1 MVQWFRA
8 RFNEVYE
15 KAEWAKARCAEQLP
29 DVDKLVHVRARDISR
44 QSAQAELMGDLAV
57 AEEGYDT
64 AMWLLGT
71 LLDDAMYEGVSV
83 REEERILYERLI
95 GSISDRL
102 DGLRK
107 KMEAARSGVPPVT
120 AQVSARVERA

>member
-71 LLDDAMYEGVSV
+71 LLDDAMYEGAPV
-83 REEERILYERLI
+83 RDEDRVLYERREFFYPTSKLTFSHRI
-95 GSISDRL
+95 H
-102 DGLRK
+102 
-107 KMEAARSGVPPVT
+107 
-120 AQVSARVERA
+120 Q

>member
-71 LLDDAMYEGVSV
+71 LLDDAMYEGVPV
-83 REEERILYERLI
+83 REEERVLYERLI
-95 GSISDRL
+95 NSISDRL

-107 KMEAARSGVPPVT
+107 KMEAARSGMPTT
-120 AQVSARVERA
+120 AQVTARVERA